1 MTSNVTVESS
11 PSRVRGGTWRWW
23 VTVGIF
29 GLTAYSTAI
38 GWQAQAVSYPFF
50 RTVAADDFLAYHA
63 QYNSSI
69 PLVVI
74 VPGFA
79 AFLAGIAYPWLRPA
93 GVPRPAAVIVSVA
106 GAVALLSTV
115 LWAIPRHDALG
126 RIGQDDAVI
135 TSLLQANLVRS
146 LALSAGVVAL
156 GWCLGR
162 ARRDG

>member
-1 MTSNVTVESS
+1 MTSSTTTESL
-11 PSRVRGGTWRWW
+11 PHRVRVRAWRSWA
-23 VTVGIF
+23 TVGIF

-50 RTVAADDFLAYHA
+50 RTVAAEDFLAYHA

-79 AFLAGIAYPWLRPA
+79 AFLGGIAYPWLRPA
-93 GVPRPAAVIVSVA
+93 GVPRAAAVVVSVA

-115 LWAIPRHDALG
+115 LWAIPRHDALD
-126 RIGQDDAVI
+126 RTGQDDAVV

-146 LALSAGVVAL
+146 LALSVAAVAL
-156 GWCLGR
+156 GWCVGR
-162 ARRDG
+162 ARRLG